1 MAVISGK
8 FAEVQVDTCNILE
21 FESADLTYG
30 SNVQEYN
37 SRAGGGATKTVDGV
51 EAGSGTLNGFYDP
64 DDPIL
69 TQLTTGDLVSI
80 ILRESQGG
88 VEVAK
93 GSARLGQFGLPN
105 FNRDGT
111 PVQVSVPF
119 TTDGL
124 WTFPGVA
131 PA

>member
-1 MAVISGK
+1 MVISGK
-8 FAEVQVDTCNILE
+8 FAEVQIDACTFAE

-51 EAGSGTLNGFYDP
+51 ESGSGTLNGFYDP
-64 DDPIL
+64 ADPIFSE
-69 TQLTTGDLVSI
+69 LTTGSLVALI
-80 ILRESQGG
+80 FRESQGG
-88 VEVAK
+88 VELAK
-93 GSARLGQFGLPN
+93 GNARLGQFNLPQ

-111 PVQVSVPF
+111 PVRVSIPF

-124 WTFPGVA
+124 WTFPGTA
-131 PA
+131 P